1 METITRVDNEYIIPL
16 QQEIFCIQ
24 RSHNNISNSRIMIHK
39 LLQKIEND
47 SNLNTFEKRKINNF
61 LNEFN
66 IKKIH
71 FKKNDE
77 IVKQIMSYG
86 II

>member
-1 METITRVDNEYIIPL
+1 MEHITRVDDEYIIPL
-16 QQEIFCIQ
+16 QQQLFAIQ
-24 RSHNNISNSRIMIHK
+24 RSHINISNSRIMIHK

-47 SNLNTFEKRKINNF
+47 SNLNIFEKRKINNF

-66 IKKIH
+66 MKKIH

-77 IVKQIMSYG
+77 IVKRIMSYG